1 MGVSVSVWMDTGYI
15 ALADR
20 SAWVRTD
27 QESRIKILIV
37 KALQVLRSQLRQ
49 DWCVSVSWPMGVCFL
64 FLFQEDAEVS

>member
-1 MGVSVSVWMDTGYI
+1 MGVSVWMDTGYI

-37 KALQVLRSQLRQ
+37 KALQVLRSQLRTG
-49 DWCVSVSWPMGVCFL
+49 VSWPMGVFFL